1 MANMVDLIMR
11 LEKRLIVL
19 EMVLGITAE
28 PVDLIHPKSLTQ
40 AQARIDALKANT
52 EEIIK

>member
-19 EMVLGITAE
+19 ERILGITAE
-28 PVDLIHPKSLTQ
+28 PGDLIHPKSLTQ
-40 AQARIDALKANT
+40 AQARMDELKAKMG
-52 EEIIK
+52 EIK